1 MYEGA
6 ILNIS
11 DFTPQSLLLKV
22 VAWLAIIAIVVGSLW
37 ATANHFENVGYEK
50 RKAEDMVQL
59 NKDLIAAKEKT
70 ATLQSQVDKAN
81 YDLMQTKAALAKTSA
96 TNRDLS
102 NRLREQL
109 NTFNAGLSNDSKQT
123 LIDRINTLSDVLSEC
138 TSRYTEVATKADS
151 HAADSKMM
159 QESWPK

>member
-1 MYEGA
+1 M
-6 ILNIS
+6 NIS
-11 DFTPQSLLLKV
+11 DLTPQSLLLKV
-22 VAWLAIIAIVVGSLW
+22 VAWLAIIAIVVGGLW

-50 RKAEDMVQL
+50 RKAQDMVQL
-59 NKDLIAAKEKT
+59 NKDLIAAKNQT
-70 ATLQSQVDKAN
+70 ATLQSKVDQAN
-81 YDLMQTKAALAKTSA
+81 YELTQTKAALAKTSA

-109 NTFNAGLSNDSKQT
+109 VAFNTGLSNDSKQT
-123 LIDRINTLSDVLSEC
+123 LIDRVNALSDILSEC

-151 HAADSKMM
+151 YAADSKMM

>member
-1 MYEGA
+1 VN
-6 ILNIS
+6 LS
-11 DFTPQSLLLKV
+11 DLTPQSLLTKV
-22 VAWLAIIAIVVGSLW
+22 IAWLAVIAVVVASLW
-37 ATANHFENVGYEK
+37 ATANHYENIGYDK

-59 NKDLIAAKEKT
+59 NKDLIAAKNQT
-70 ATLQSQVDKAN
+70 AVLQSKVDKAS
-81 YDLMQTKAALAKTSA
+81 YDLAQTKMALANTSA

-109 NTFNAGLSNDSKQT
+109 TAFNAGLSNDSKQT
-123 LIDRINTLSDVLSEC
+123 LIARINTLSDVLSEC

-151 HAADSKMM
+151 YAADSKMM